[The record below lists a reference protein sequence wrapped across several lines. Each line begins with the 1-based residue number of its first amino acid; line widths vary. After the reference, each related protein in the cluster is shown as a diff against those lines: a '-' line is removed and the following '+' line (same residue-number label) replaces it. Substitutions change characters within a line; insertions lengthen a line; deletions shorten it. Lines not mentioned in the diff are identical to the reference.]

1 MQTGL
6 LEDFM
11 KISCLQLNPQTNL
24 QENLSAA
31 VQGVTQA
38 ARNGAELVV
47 LPEMFTYMGDTTKTH
62 HHKNTLREGVFAKM
76 QALAQELKIVL
87 VAGSHAETVPQVD
100 RKVYNTSAVFNQNGE
115 MISAYRKV
123 HLFNLKTKDGV
134 PLYCESDVFQEG
146 SDPPVPFSFLA
157 GQDSW
162 SALNMICY
170 DLRFPEVVRRV
181 KTPIDILFVPA
192 AFTWQTGQDHWETL
206 LRARAIENLCYV
218 VGCNQTGFH
227 TENQKRN
234 YGNTMVV
241 DPWGRV
247 VARLGEE
254 CGTLTAEL
262 SKGVIEECR
271 ARLSALGDRRL

>member
-1 MQTGL
+1 MR
-6 LEDFM
+6 
-11 KISCLQLNPQTNL
+11 ISCLQLNPQTNF

-31 VQGVTQA
+31 IEAVTQA
-38 ARNGAELVV
+38 AQSGADVVV
-47 LPEMFTYMGDTTKTH
+47 LSEMFTYMGEVSKTKQY
-62 HHKNTLREGVFAKM
+62 KNELHDGVFAQM
-76 QALAQELKIVL
+76 QALAKKLKIIL

-100 RKVYNTSAVFNQNGE
+100 EKVYNTSLVFNQSGQ
-115 MISAYRKV
+115 MISTYRKV
-123 HLFNLKTKDGV
+123 HLFNLKTKEGV
-134 PLYCESDVFQEG
+134 PLYCEGDTFQAGNEAP
-146 SDPPVPFSFLA
+146 SPFSLTV
-157 GQDSW
+157 GQESW

-170 DLRFPEVVRRV
+170 DLRFPEVVRQVR
-181 KTPIDILFVPA
+181 TPIDVLFVPA
-192 AFTWQTGQDHWETL
+192 AFTWQTGQDHWEVL
-206 LRARAIENLCYV
+206 LRARAIENVCYV

-234 YGNTMVV
+234 YGNTIVI

-271 ARLSALGDRRL
+271 ARLSALSDRRF